1 MTPQMVTGIVPG
13 IESILESQYSELADS
28 WVSASVVHAKP
39 DSAVHARNQ
48 LSCARGCWC
57 SSDGDDGDGDDDD
70 DDGGDDDDEED
81 DEDDENDDDDG
92 GGDDDDD
99 DENDDDGD
107 GP

>member
-13 IESILESQYSELADS
+13 IELILESQYSELADS

-57 SSDGDDGDGDDDD
+57 SSDGDDGDGDGDGDDDDDDEDEDDEDDEDDD
-70 DDGGDDDDEED
+70 DDGG
-81 DEDDENDDDDG
+81 G
-92 GGDDDDD
+92 GDDDD